1 MTDEKL
7 WKFLISLTVAFPAIA
22 GLIRFR
28 KINSN
33 YYPFLFYIFVSLLNE
48 LLVGLVLNHYSKET
62 RTINWQLFNLFEG
75 TILLIQFYYW
85 KLFERNK
92 TLFLIVLSILTAGW
106 IIENFIF
113 STIHAFN
120 PVYLISCSFIIVL
133 LSIQNINH
141 IIVNQNQSPLT
152 RNAMFI
158 ICVALV
164 VYFIY
169 NIFVFTLMAKGINGM
184 GKAFKLQVF
193 EIKVYIN
200 ALTNLLFGLAVCL
213 IPGKM
218 PGNDFFKE
226 PDPNR

>member
-7 WKFLISLTVAFPAIA
+7 WKFLFSLTVAFPAIA

-28 KINSN
+28 KVNTI
-33 YYPFLFYIFVSLLNE
+33 YYPFLLYIFVSLLNE
-48 LLVGLVLNHYSKET
+48 LLVGLVLNHYSKEA
-62 RTINWQLFNLFEG
+62 RTVNWQIFNLFEG
-75 TILLIQFYYW
+75 TIILVQFYYW
-85 KLFERNK
+85 KLFERHK
-92 TLFLIVLSILTAGW
+92 TLFLVLFSILTGGW

-113 STIHAFN
+113 SNIQAFN

-164 VYFIY
+164 IYFIY
-169 NIFVFTLMAKGINGM
+169 NMFVFTLMAKGINGM
-184 GKAFKLQVF
+184 GKEFKMQVF

-213 IPGKM
+213 IPTKM
-218 PGNDFFKE
+218 PGKNFFND
-226 PDPNR
+226 PDPKS